1 MIHQAN
7 IAPGGSNHLV
17 SNERAVATPE
27 GERKKN
33 PKSAQK
39 KILGWAWQVLE
50 KIVVFLATGQGVRL
64 HPPQFP
70 RFC

>member
-39 KILGWAWQVLE
+39 KILGWAWQVDME
-50 KIVVFLATGQGVRL
+50 KMK
-64 HPPQFP
+64 
-70 RFC
+70 